1 MINPV
6 TGWFEV
12 TQCDD
17 KKATM
22 ITNSVETTW
31 LYRYPCQYEIM
42 YDCGS
47 EFLGHEFK
55 NTLTEE
61 EYGIISK
68 PDTAGH
74 PQDKSIIKKT
84 HQVSENLIC
93 TFDMD
98 KHYVEEDIPWK
109 GILEAADF
117 DIRSTLY
124 TANKKSLG
132 KILFWRDMI
141 VPIAHVANWGV
152 IYQRNFF

>member
-55 NTLTEE
+55 NTLIEE
-61 EYGIISK
+61 EYGVLAK
-68 PDTAGH
+68 PATAENLIA
-74 PQDKSIIKKT
+74 KSIIKRI
-84 HQVSENLIC
+84 HNVL
-93 TFDMD
+93 
-98 KHYVEEDIPWK
+98 
-109 GILEAADF
+109 
-117 DIRSTLY
+117 
-124 TANKKSLG
+124 AN
-132 KILFWRDMI
+132 
-141 VPIAHVANWGV
+141 
-152 IYQRNFF
+152 